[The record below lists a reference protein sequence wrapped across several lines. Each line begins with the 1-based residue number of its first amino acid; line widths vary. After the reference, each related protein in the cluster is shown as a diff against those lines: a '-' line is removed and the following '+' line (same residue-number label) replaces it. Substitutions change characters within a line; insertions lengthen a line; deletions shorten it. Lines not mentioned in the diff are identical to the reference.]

1 MVWIYTIP
9 VVAHFHCHF
18 IFRFTLVFFIL
29 LYVCYP
35 ANELKYNFNPLISN
49 YTIILLFC
57 YENLICSNKL
67 LRFFPIIPF
76 GYKSWTYLYFV
87 CIIKVHINGDK
98 DDIISFLCLIDT
110 MHAYPLK
117 KIRFEHYLSRL
128 RLATLKSIYVYY
140 SS

>member
-1 MVWIYTIP
+1 MLLQGLCYLAYAAMQKVG
-9 VVAHFHCHF
+9 FHGAQDCHF

-57 YENLICSNKL
+57 YESLICSNKL

-98 DDIISFLCLIDT
+98 RWYYIIFMFNWYSACISFK
-110 MHAYPLK
+110 K
-117 KIRFEHYLSRL
+117 KIGS
-128 RLATLKSIYVYY
+128 SIILVG
-140 SS
+140 